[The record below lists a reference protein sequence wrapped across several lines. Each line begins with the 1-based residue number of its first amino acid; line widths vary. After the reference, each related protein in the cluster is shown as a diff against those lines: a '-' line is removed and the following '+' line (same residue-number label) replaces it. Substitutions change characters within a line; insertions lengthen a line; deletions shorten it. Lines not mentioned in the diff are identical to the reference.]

1 MGSCQPPQPSRASEN
16 TRVSLAV
23 TPLWQKLE
31 NQGER
36 GRECYGSTD
45 MIGGFAMKGDSPLVA
60 NDSKTQVQFR
70 AKEGMGKKAR
80 IYNPIS

>member
-70 AKEGMGKKAR
+70 AKRRNGEESK
-80 IYNPIS
+80 NL